1 MYGRTEGEW
10 EDLLEETVTFLEEQ
24 SRLER
29 LTSYTELNSALVRRT
44 GQRAF
49 DFSSDADRAAMGH
62 LLGDV
67 VERTRSEVEAMISAI
82 VVYLNANDAGTGFYK
97 LASELGELTPNSSRA
112 QKEAFWASQVKK
124 VHNYYASH

>member
-1 MYGRTEGEW
+1 MYGRAEGEW
-10 EDLLEETVTFLEEQ
+10 EELIEETVTFLEEQ

-29 LTSYTELNSALVRRT
+29 LTSYTELNSVLVRRT

-62 LLGDV
+62 LLGAA
-67 VERTRSEVEAMISAI
+67 VERTRSEVQAMISAI

-97 LASELGELTPNSSRA
+97 LASELGELSPNPSSA
-112 QKEAFWASQVKK
+112 QKEAFWAGQVKK
-124 VHNYYASH
+124 VHSYYASH